1 MVAISAAIA
10 FCAVTA
16 VAASPKSK
24 VNAPLYTFRME
35 QASSNMNFL
44 PTAMNGFEY
53 TTEEGYTLDC
63 NTGGCCN
70 NSGVIYGTGYYTC
83 PDETCEH
90 CLTYYP
96 AQTCEFTCH
105 ETCPITC
112 HMTCPITC
120 EYTCPYT
127 CKLTCA
133 DTCPYTCEPT
143 CPETCLV
150 TCATCNPTCTDTC
163 YQTCCITTQCI
174 VP

>member
-16 VAASPKSK
+16 VAASPKRG

-44 PTAMNGFEY
+44 PTAVNAFEY
-53 TTEEGYTLDC
+53 TTEKGYVLDC
-63 NTGGCCN
+63 DTGGCCTN
-70 NSGVIYGTGYYTC
+70 GGVVYDTGCYTC
-83 PDETCEH
+83 PDDTCEH
-90 CLTYYP
+90 CPTYFP
-96 AQTCEFTCH
+96 AQTCDYTCPETCPVTCH
-105 ETCPITC
+105 ETCPV
-112 HMTCPITC
+112 TC
-120 EYTCPYT
+120 EHTCPYT

-133 DTCPYTCEPT
+133 DTCPYTCEST

-163 YQTCCITTQCI
+163 YKTCYFTTQCV